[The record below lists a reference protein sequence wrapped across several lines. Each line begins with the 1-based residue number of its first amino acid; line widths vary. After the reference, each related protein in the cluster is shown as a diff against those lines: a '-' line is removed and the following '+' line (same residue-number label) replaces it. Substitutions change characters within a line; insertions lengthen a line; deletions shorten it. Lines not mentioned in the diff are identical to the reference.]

1 MFGRTN
7 ASGKKTEVTATLTI
21 SVYNTTQYKVDHVV
35 KDQDNV
41 VLISDTKYT
50 GETVYN
56 NGRASRNAEVQNL
69 NDYISWLEG
78 QNSTLVN
85 NYNTA
90 VTNYNNMKTDR
101 DNWKQTAESRQT
113 TINSLNTQLT
123 NMTDDRDNWKELAY
137 AWYGNA
143 CLDQDS
149 YYDNWYYGC
158 AAHYRYPGAFYSD
171 INNPWV

>member
-1 MFGRTN
+1 MYGRTN

-101 DNWKQTAESRQT
+101 DNWKRTAESRQT
-113 TINSLNTQLT
+113 TIDNLNSQITTKNKQIEAWKYEARADYDLADAYGQL
-123 NMTDDRDNWKELAY
+123 Y
-137 AWYGNA
+137 ADAGGSYG
-143 CLDQDS
+143 LDYFGSFYD
-149 YYDNWYYGC
+149 YYMLYN
-158 AAHYRYPGAFYSD
+158 
-171 INNPWV
+171 